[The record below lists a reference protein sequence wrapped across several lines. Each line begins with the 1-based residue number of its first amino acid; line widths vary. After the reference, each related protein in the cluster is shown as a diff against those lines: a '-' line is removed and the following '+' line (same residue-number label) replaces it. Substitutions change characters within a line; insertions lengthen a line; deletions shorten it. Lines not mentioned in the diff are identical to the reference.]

1 MKRIFPIDFC
11 AIILLC
17 ITYFS
22 LNGCIAI
29 PIISDNF
36 VSIQVAPP
44 IASNDLEIGKKIM
57 DNFSC
62 QFGYVTPRDTV
73 QETQAGEILIKTFG
87 YSGSLKKVR
96 IYELPD
102 SVAGEEKN
110 LLPQYIR
117 LQKGENGQLFFGVL
131 LQHGRD
137 ENSPA
142 VRQFITAIQKC
153 YGKER
158 ARVARPTTI
167 DWLGIGD

>member
-1 MKRIFPIDFC
+1 
-11 AIILLC
+11 
-17 ITYFS
+17 
-22 LNGCIAI
+22 
-29 PIISDNF
+29 
-36 VSIQVAPP
+36 
-44 IASNDLEIGKKIM
+44 
-57 DNFSC
+57 
-62 QFGYVTPRDTV
+62 
-73 QETQAGEILIKTFG
+73 
-87 YSGSLKKVR
+87 
-96 IYELPD
+96 LPD